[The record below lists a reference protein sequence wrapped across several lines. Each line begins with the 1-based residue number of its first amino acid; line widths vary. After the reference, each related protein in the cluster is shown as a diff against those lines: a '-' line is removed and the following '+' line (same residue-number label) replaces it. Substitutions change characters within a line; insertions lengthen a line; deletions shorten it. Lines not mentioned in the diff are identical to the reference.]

1 MNEITLHLTV
11 NNERHT
17 IVTFPNKTLL
27 DLLRDDLD
35 LTGVKNGCE
44 VGECGTCTVI
54 MNGEP
59 VNSCLVLVGQA
70 NGSIIETIEGLAN
83 EGILHP
89 LQRAFVQN
97 GAVQC
102 GYCTPGVIMAAKSLL
117 DSNPKS
123 TPEEIQVALAG
134 NLCRC
139 TGYTK
144 IIEAVET
151 AAEEMSHE

>member
-1 MNEITLHLTV
+1 MNEINIHLTV

-17 IVTFPNKTLL
+17 ITTFPKRTLL
-27 DLLRDDLD
+27 DLLRDDLG
-35 LTGVKNGCE
+35 LTGVKSGCE

-70 NGSIIETIEGLAN
+70 NGCTIQTIEGLEN
-83 EGILHP
+83 DGVLHP
-89 LQRAFVQN
+89 LQLAFLEK

-102 GYCTPGVIMAAKSLL
+102 GYCTPGMIMAAKSLL
-117 DSNPKS
+117 DSNPKPS
-123 TPEEIQVALAG
+123 HDEIKEALAG

-144 IIEAVET
+144 IIEAVVA
-151 AAEEMSHE
+151 AAEVMSHE